1 MTLRMTPKRWFWSIL
16 AASLLWS
23 VLGHRWKSPDPI
35 NQPTALRRVQDGVAR
50 LPSVLLVPAEWC
62 FKLLEGAAITAIE
75 RVSSPPTSAATREE
89 LEDQIRGLQAQVMQF
104 QGLLAQANEQL
115 GALQHLPAGVTPQ
128 DVLEATF
135 ISQQPG
141 PGAAVIK
148 LDKGSM
154 DGVKVGMAVI
164 APLQQATILGRVYAV
179 GQKDCQVRLLT
190 DQQMVVK
197 ADIVRPDGTLVTP
210 ERCTV
215 VGLGGNQMQCTTVGV
230 PQLNL
235 LPTPPTPSKGDM
247 VRLVDPSFPANTQFL
262 LIGFIDSAAP
272 RQDQALRYDI
282 RISPPRPIT
291 ALKTVMIVTKG

>member
-1 MTLRMTPKRWFWSIL
+1 MTLRMTPKRWFWSLL
-16 AASLLWS
+16 AASLLWC
-23 VLGHRWKSPDPI
+23 VLGNRWKSPDPL
-35 NQPTALRRVQDGVAR
+35 NNPSAMRRPQDAVAR
-50 LPSVLLVPAEWC
+50 FPTVLLVPPEWC

-75 RVSSPPTSAATREE
+75 RVTSPSTSAATRAE

-104 QGLLAQANEQL
+104 QGLLAQANEHL
-115 GALQHLPAGVTPQ
+115 GALSHLPAGVTPQ

-141 PGAAVIK
+141 PGASIIK
-148 LDKGSM
+148 LDKGSL
-154 DGVKVGMAVI
+154 DGVAAGMAVI
-164 APLQQATILGRVYAV
+164 APLQQATILGRVVAV

-190 DQQMVVK
+190 DHEMVVK

-215 VGLGGNQMQCTTVGV
+215 VGLGDNQMQCITVGV

-235 LPTPPTPSKGDM
+235 LPAPPTPARGDM

-262 LIGFIDSAAP
+262 LIGFIDSAAR

-282 RISPPRPIT
+282 RISPPRPIAT
-291 ALKTVMIVTKG
+291 LKTVMIVTKG